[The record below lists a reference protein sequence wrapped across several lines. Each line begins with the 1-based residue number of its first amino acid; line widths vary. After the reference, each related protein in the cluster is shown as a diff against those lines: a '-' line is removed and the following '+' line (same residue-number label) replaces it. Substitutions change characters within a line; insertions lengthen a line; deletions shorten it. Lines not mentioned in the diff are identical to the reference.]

1 MADKSAK
8 DQQSSKDADAGAEKK
23 PVHKQTAKTVQDG
36 VELTWDLHREGELK
50 PEEAADFY
58 VSSVEALRKF
68 KERDPRT
75 EPLLRKA
82 KKLED
87 EREKFFSNV
96 FLGIIVGMVLASF
109 LFGGLRGGCHD
120 SDDNRGGYYRD

>member
-8 DQQSSKDADAGAEKK
+8 DQESSKDAASAAEKK

-36 VELTWDLHREGELK
+36 VELTWDVHREGELK
-50 PEEAADFY
+50 PEDAADFY

-82 KKLED
+82 KKLKD
-87 EREKFFSNV
+87 DRDKAFSNL
-96 FLGIIVGMVLASF
+96 FLGIVVGLVLAFFIAGS
-109 LFGGLRGGCHD
+109 RAGCAD
-120 SDDNRGGYYRD
+120 SYDSPRRSYRN